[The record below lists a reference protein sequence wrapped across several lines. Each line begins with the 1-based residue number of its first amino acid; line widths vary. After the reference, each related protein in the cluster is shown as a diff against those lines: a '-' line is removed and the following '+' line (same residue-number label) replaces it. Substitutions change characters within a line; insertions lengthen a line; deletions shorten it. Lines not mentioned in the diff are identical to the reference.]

1 MLKMSSARDGA
12 FFLSMSPFVV
22 NLSPFF
28 IQRRGKVCLS
38 VDFCFVTQY
47 LVHSNGI
54 MNVFTYFIFNQSYR
68 RGLLS
73 ALSRIFNSCCS
84 IYVSGGKK
92 SKYRHILDRNRTPLH
107 MEP

>member
-1 MLKMSSARDGA
+1 MSSARDGA

-54 MNVFTYFIFNQSYR
+54 MNVFTYFIYSTSVTAVASSQSFHVF
-68 RGLLS
+68 S
-73 ALSRIFNSCCS
+73 ARAVP
-84 IYVSGGKK
+84 YVAGGKK
-92 SKYRHILDRNRTPLH
+92 WKYRHVLDRKRMSLH